1 MKNTK
6 INNVLNLINDMFFFG
21 STKLTI
27 ATIFC
32 LSAFFIL
39 FISNNISNILL
50 ADADAPTT
58 EVVFS
63 GSGLQGGAKLVEDN
77 IEGTGIVESGSIVDT
92 IIFVVKFVIVVAGI
106 LAFIAFI
113 WAGFLYITTFM
124 NDDNT
129 EQAKKTMI
137 YAALGI
143 LIILF
148 SWVIVD
154 FLTTLQF

>member
-1 MKNTK
+1 MKNIK
-6 INNVLNLINDMFFFG
+6 KKNIFNLINDMFFFG
-21 STKLTI
+21 NTKLTVS
-27 ATIFC
+27 TILC

-39 FISNNISNILL
+39 YISNNISNILL
-50 ADADAPTT
+50 ADADEPKT

-77 IEGTGIVESGSIVDT
+77 IQGVGIVESGSIVET
-92 IIFVVKFVIVVAGI
+92 IIFIVKYVIIIAGI

-137 YAALGI
+137 YAAVGI
-143 LIILF
+143 IIILF